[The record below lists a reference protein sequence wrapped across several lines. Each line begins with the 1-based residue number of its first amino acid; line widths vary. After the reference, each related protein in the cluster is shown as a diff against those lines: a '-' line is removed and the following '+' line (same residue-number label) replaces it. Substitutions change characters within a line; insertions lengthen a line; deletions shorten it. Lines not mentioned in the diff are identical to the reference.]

1 MLRIIGIMLSGV
13 LIGYILRNRNLGF
26 ISKLIT
32 IAIWILL
39 FLLGTAVGT
48 NDEIL
53 GYLDTIGVQA
63 FILSAGATLGSAACA
78 WIVYRFLWLKKKP

>member
-13 LIGYILRNRNLGF
+13 LIGYILRNKNLGF

-53 GYLDTIGVQA
+53 GHLETRGGQEFKIRDG
-63 FILSAGATLGSAACA
+63 GKLGREEGD
-78 WIVYRFLWLKKKP
+78 WIV

>member
-13 LIGYILRNRNLGF
+13 LIGYILRNKNLGF
-26 ISKLIT
+26 ISKLI
-32 IAIWILL
+32 
-39 FLLGTAVGT
+39 
-48 NDEIL
+48 
-53 GYLDTIGVQA
+53 A